1 MVFVLQGLTEDD
13 AVTRI
18 AGTKKQRGQKE
29 VGLGSTDSF
38 IFNCGK
44 DNDVACKHPVN
55 NIL

>member
-1 MVFVLQGLTEDD
+1 MVFFLQGLTEDD
-13 AVTRI
+13 RVTRI
-18 AGTKKQRGQKE
+18 ADTKNQRGQKE

-44 DNDVACKHPVN
+44 DNVVFCKHPVN